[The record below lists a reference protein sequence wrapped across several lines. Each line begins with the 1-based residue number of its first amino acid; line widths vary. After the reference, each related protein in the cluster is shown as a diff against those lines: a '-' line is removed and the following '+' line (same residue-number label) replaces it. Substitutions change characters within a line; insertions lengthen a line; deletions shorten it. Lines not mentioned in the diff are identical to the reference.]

1 VATDVFNV
9 EIVLF
14 ILLIELVKVVKPVIK
29 EEFDAPY
36 FRSLQVIV
44 PVESTAKVLPELFK
58 VPVKAG
64 LVEFNFKF
72 AVDNAVTAVAE
83 AFVMFVILLLAT
95 FRAVVAVAP
104 ALFIKVRCEATVL
117 LIFVAS
123 VNAVTAVAEAFV
135 MFVILLL
142 ATFRAVVA
150 VAPTLLI
157 KVGSCEVTVLLIF
170 VANVNAVTAV
180 AEILLTV
187 VFEFCRFV
195 ILLLET
201 FSAVVAVAPALF
213 IRASIDVEKLEL
225 LEIAYANSYKVS
237 NAAGDPPTKLD
248 I

>member
-1 VATDVFNV
+1 MVPFIKPSCVATDVFNV

-36 FRSLQVIV
+36 FKSLQVIV

-64 LVEFNFKF
+64 LAEFNFKF

-83 AFVMFVILLLAT
+83 AFVMFVILLLET

-104 ALFIKVRCEATVL
+104 TLLIKVGSCEVTVL

-150 VAPTLLI
+150 VAP
-157 KVGSCEVTVLLIF
+157 
-170 VANVNAVTAV
+170 
-180 AEILLTV
+180 
-187 VFEFCRFV
+187 
-195 ILLLET
+195 
-201 FSAVVAVAPALF
+201 ALF
-213 IRASIDVEKLEL
+213 IRASIDVEKFEL
-225 LEIAYANSYKVS
+225 LEIAAANSYNVS
-237 NAAGDPPTKLD
+237 NAAGAPPTKLD